1 MSEPDRPRDSLRAAA
16 RRALSALDESGVV
29 SPDDRAALR
38 DLAAKAG
45 EKVRESAATGRDA
58 ADRAARLVDGA
69 AATGRDAAEHARG
82 LLHDAAEEGRDLA
95 AAAERIVADVTQASR
110 DVTETAAD
118 SLRDATN
125 RLALAGRRQERV
137 LLAVGGSVTVAF
149 LALAVAIG
157 RRRG

>member
-45 EKVRESAATGRDA
+45 EKVRES
-58 ADRAARLVDGA
+58 

-137 LLAVGGSVTVAF
+137 LLAVGGSVTVAV